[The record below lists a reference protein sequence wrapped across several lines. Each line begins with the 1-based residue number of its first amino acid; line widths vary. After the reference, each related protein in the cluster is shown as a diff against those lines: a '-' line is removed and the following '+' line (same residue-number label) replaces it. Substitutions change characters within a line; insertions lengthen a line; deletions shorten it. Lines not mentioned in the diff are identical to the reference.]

1 MKKTGLSLVLLLF
14 MAFQGITNAFAQET
28 LYLTNYT
35 YSPKQLVVGTLHSK
49 QPVARYV
56 VQGPNAALFNV
67 DKANQLSISPQAAK
81 SSEPWYD
88 ITIESQNTSGS
99 RRDAFRIVN
108 DTFIRNQV
116 IAHRGAW
123 KQSNT
128 TENSLTSLNNAV
140 KLGCMGSEFDVH
152 MSSDSVIFVHHDPTI
167 DGISIEKT
175 SAEELSKIKLKN
187 GESLPTL
194 EAYLKEGMK
203 QTRTK
208 LILEIKTSKLG
219 RSMALTERVVSIV
232 HDLKAQAW
240 VEYIAFSY
248 DVCKKVREL
257 DPTAKVS
264 YLNGDKTP
272 AELAADQLNGFDYY
286 LSVLKKNE
294 TWISEAK
301 QRNLTTNAWTV
312 NSRSDLQWFLDQH
325 IDYITTN
332 EPELLLEL
340 VAK

>member
-1 MKKTGLSLVLLLF
+1 M
-14 MAFQGITNAFAQET
+14 

-35 YSPKQLVVGTLHSK
+35 YSPNQPVVGTLHSK

-56 VQGPNAALFNV
+56 VSGPNADLFTI
-67 DKANQLSISPQAAK
+67 DKANQLSIKPESAK
-81 SSEPWYD
+81 SSEPFYD
-88 ITIESQNTSGS
+88 ITIEAQNPSGS
-99 RRDAFRIVN
+99 QKNAFRVLK
-108 DTFIRNQV
+108 DQFIRNQV

-152 MSSDSVIFVHHDPTI
+152 MSSDSVIFVNHDPAI
-167 DGISIEKT
+167 NGINIEKT
-175 SAEELSKIKLKN
+175 PAQELAKVKLSN
-187 GESLPTL
+187 GETLPTL
-194 EAYLKEGMK
+194 EAYLREGMK
-203 QTRTK
+203 QYKTK

-219 RSMALTERVVSIV
+219 RSVALTDRVVAMV
-232 HDLKAQAW
+232 HQLKAQAW

-248 DVCKKVREL
+248 DVCKRVREL
-257 DPTAKVS
+257 DPVAKVS

-272 AELAADQLNGFDYY
+272 AELAADQLNGFDYH

-294 TWISEAK
+294 NWIQEAK
-301 QRNLTTNAWTV
+301 ERKLTTNAWTV
-312 NSRSDLQWFLDQH
+312 NSRSDLQWFLDQKV
-325 IDYITTN
+325 DYITTN

-340 VAK
+340 TK

>member
-1 MKKTGLSLVLLLF
+1 M
-14 MAFQGITNAFAQET
+14 

-35 YSPKQLVVGTLHSK
+35 YSPTQLIVGTLQAK
-49 QPVARYV
+49 QTDARYV
-56 VQGPNAALFNV
+56 VSGPNANLFSI
-67 DKANQLSISPQAAK
+67 DKANQLSIKPEAAK
-81 SSEPWYD
+81 SSEPFYD
-88 ITIESQNTSGS
+88 VTIEVKNKSG
-99 RRDAFRIVN
+99 AQKAEFRLVK
-108 DTFIRNQV
+108 DQFIRNQV

-152 MSSDSVIFVHHDPTI
+152 MSSDSVMFVHHDPTI
-167 DGISIEKT
+167 DGINIEKT
-175 SAEELSKIKLKN
+175 SAQELAKLKLSN

-203 QTRTK
+203 QYKTK

-219 RSMALTERVVSIV
+219 RSIELTDRVVAMV
-232 HDLKAQAW
+232 HQLKAQAW

-248 DVCKKVREL
+248 DVCKRVREL
-257 DPTAKVS
+257 DPVAKIS

-272 AELAADQLNGFDYY
+272 AELAADKLNGFDYY

-294 TWISEAK
+294 NWIQEAK

-312 NSRSDLQWFLDQH
+312 NSRSDLQWFLDQKV
-325 IDYITTN
+325 DYITTN
-332 EPELLLEL
+332 EPELLLDL
-340 VAK
+340 VK